1 MCKNIFTNENE
12 FDLNGPITKD
22 GVHTIDN
29 NPDDLYG
36 HNWSIIYNLLHNF

>member
-12 FDLNGPITKD
+12 FDLNGAFTY
-22 GVHTIDN
+22 TIDN

>member
-12 FDLNGPITKD
+12 FDLNGAFTY
-22 GVHTIDN
+22 TIDN
-29 NPDDLYG
+29 NPDHLYG

>member
-12 FDLNGPITKD
+12 FDLNGAFTY
-22 GVHTIDN
+22 TIDN

-36 HNWSIIYNLLHNF
+36 HNYSRWCNPNLIHNF